1 MADSRVL
8 KAETWLKQHEKLV
21 LAVIAGLVLWFGIGR
36 IDTLIANHDH
46 AALQQAQVVAAVQEE
61 KNVALAKQVAQQ
73 AADYKALA
81 VQVNAQNAALEQAN
95 VNLANALV
103 KQQRTDATLP
113 PSELVAR
120 WNALVPQAG
129 ATVTPSGVTLPSVGA
144 VATVVELERVPVLTT
159 QLQNKGTELDNTQKL
174 LGISQGQVTTLTSQV
189 TGLQLLIVDN
199 SKVCNETIK
208 TVKDDAR
215 RPKRR
220 WFIVGYVAGFLSRQ
234 YIKTATGF

>member
-215 RPKRR
+215 RSKRR